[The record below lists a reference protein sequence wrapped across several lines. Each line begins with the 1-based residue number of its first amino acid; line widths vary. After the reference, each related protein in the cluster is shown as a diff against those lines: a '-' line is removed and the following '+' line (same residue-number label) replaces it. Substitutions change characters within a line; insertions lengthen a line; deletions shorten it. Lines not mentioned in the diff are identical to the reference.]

1 MISDEMLW
9 VAATEADQLILNA
22 LPDAADCCHA
32 FSRSFERKMDRLVY
46 RATHPVVYKV
56 LKTAAI
62 FILVCTMLF
71 AGLLAAS
78 PQVRATVTQWL
89 KSVQAGV
96 SWYFYTGEQV
106 TVMDKEYYL
115 SYIPEGYTLYQENDE
130 SNGKDYV
137 YINQSGQYLKFYYS
151 YGLSSSTTV
160 LYTDYCDHST
170 VLVAGTTADL
180 YLSRNE
186 AYVTSAITW
195 IDPQSN
201 ILFIISA
208 FEDKDGLIQLAE
220 SVKEK

>member
-96 SWYFYTGEQV
+96 SWYFYTGEQI
-106 TVMDKEYYL
+106 TDMDKEYYL
-115 SYIPEGYTLYQENDE
+115 SYIPEGYTLYEE
-130 SNGKDYV
+130 SSTASSKSYI
-137 YINQSGQYLKFYYS
+137 YINDVGQLLVFTYM
-151 YGLSSSTTV
+151 YGNGAVMFTTENS
-160 LYTDYCDHST
+160 DHHT
-170 VLVAGTTADL
+170 VSISNVIADL
-180 YLSRNE
+180 YLTHEGHYGSSTI
-186 AYVTSAITW
+186 AW
-195 IDPQSN
+195 LDPDTDM
-201 ILFIISA
+201 LFIIGA
-208 FEDKDGLIQLAE
+208 FADQDGLIQLAE

>member
-32 FSRSFERKMDRLVY
+32 FSRSFERKMDRPVY
-46 RATHPVVYKV
+46 RATPPVVYKV

-71 AGLLAAS
+71 AGVLAVS

-96 SWYFYTGEQV
+96 SWYFYTGEQI
-106 TVMDKEYYL
+106 TDMDKEYYL
-115 SYIPEGYTLYQENDE
+115 SYIPEGYTLYEE
-130 SNGKDYV
+130 SSTANSKSYI
-137 YINQSGQYLKFYYS
+137 YINDVGQLLDFTYM
-151 YGLSSSTTV
+151 YGNGAVMFTTENS
-160 LYTDYCDHST
+160 DHHT
-170 VLVAGTTADL
+170 VSIGNVIADL
-180 YLSRNE
+180 YLTHEGYYGSSTI
-186 AYVTSAITW
+186 AW
-195 IDPQSN
+195 LDPDTDM
-201 ILFIISA
+201 LFIIGA
-208 FEDKDGLIQLAE
+208 FADQDGLIQLAE